1 MLQSNLSIL
10 TRTLHESFSNSSE
23 KIRLFTALCRF
34 NFQICDTFLQ
44 VFVSIFRLRLILCK
58 CVLGAFIQRSWRT
71 RNWTIAILVN
81 FESFSQFF
89 SFTL

>member
-10 TRTLHESFSNSSE
+10 TSTLHDSLTNSSE

-34 NFQICDTFLQ
+34 NFQICGTFLQ

-58 CVLGAFIQRSWRT
+58 CFLSAFIQRTWRT
-71 RNWTIAILVN
+71 RKLDYCYSSGIL
-81 FESFSQFF
+81 S
-89 SFTL
+89 L